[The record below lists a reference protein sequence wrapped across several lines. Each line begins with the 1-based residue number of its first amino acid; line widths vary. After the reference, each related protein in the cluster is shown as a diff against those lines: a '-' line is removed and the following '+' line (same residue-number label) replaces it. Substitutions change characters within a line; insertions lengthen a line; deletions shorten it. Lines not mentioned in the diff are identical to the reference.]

1 MAGDFAEIRRECF
14 VDHSNLPV
22 HVQDWIRKI
31 EEHVVTNP
39 DLLMEYCDK
48 LEQYAGETHSNY
60 LKGYSMFF
68 RGYGY
73 YAMSRLEES
82 MTALTCALN
91 ELIGT
96 DDWFMTART
105 YNSMGNIADFQGDLS
120 LAIDCYCKGLSISK
134 EHGLDMLIFSISSN
148 LSSIHISL
156 GQLDHAVDMLL
167 SCEERIGKGLEVAPH
182 SKMAIIANL
191 TACYIRLNRLT
202 EAEKYL
208 EMLRHDFGDSP
219 ADAIRVILCILTA
232 ELYHKLGDIRTRDT
246 AIAELDGMELQS
258 NILFDALNELCRHA
272 RLLLELE
279 KFDEFLALL
288 GQIESRADSPN
299 VEKTVLDLRMKYYQ
313 KIGDQKAYEEIAVK
327 FHEVNELREHMKN
340 KIIAH
345 NIVARMYLDEESAR
359 RKEIEMTHLLL
370 KQKSERDALTGMNNR
385 YKLNELSELVFHRA
399 YVSGTPLTVEILDID
414 CYKEFNDNY
423 GHQAGDDCL
432 VRLAEAIRSMEEYP
446 NVYTARYGGDEF
458 VILYEGYARDD
469 VERMARLLQ
478 NKVHALNIEHKYSKV
493 SDRVTISQGLFHRIP
508 SGGNKPW
515 DFLYC
520 ADMALYGVKKRS
532 KNSYYIGSSLAEVRQ
547 YSKQEF

>member
-1 MAGDFAEIRRECF
+1 M
-14 VDHSNLPV
+14 DHASLPA
-22 HVQDWIRKI
+22 HVQEWIRKI
-31 EEHVVTNP
+31 EEHMVTNP
-39 DLLMEYCDK
+39 ELLMEYCDK
-48 LEQYAGETHSNY
+48 LEQYAEETRSGY

-68 RGYGY
+68 RGYSY
-73 YAMSRLEES
+73 YVMSKLEES

-134 EHGLDMLIFSISSN
+134 EHGLDLLVFSISSN
-148 LSSIHISL
+148 LSNIHIAL
-156 GQLDHAVDMLL
+156 GELDHAVDMLL
-167 SCEERIGKGLEVAPH
+167 SCEKRMEEGLGVAPQ
-182 SKMAIIANL
+182 SKMVILANL
-191 TACYIRLNRLT
+191 TTCYIRLGKLV
-202 EAEKYL
+202 EAKKYL
-208 EMLRHDFGDSP
+208 ERLKRDFGDHP
-219 ADAIRVILCILTA
+219 ADTNRVILGILTS
-232 ELYHKLGDIRTRDT
+232 ELYHELGDVQTRDA
-246 AIAELDGMELQS
+246 AIAELHGMDFQS
-258 NILFDALNELCRHA
+258 NIVFDALNELCRHA
-272 RLLLELE
+272 HLLLELK
-279 KFDEFLALL
+279 KFDEFLALVE
-288 GQIESRADSPN
+288 QIESRADSPN
-299 VEKTVLDLRMKYYQ
+299 VEKIVLDLRLKYYQ
-313 KIGDQKAYEEIAVK
+313 KIGDQKACEEIAVK
-327 FHEVNELREHMKN
+327 FYEVSELREHIQN

-345 NIVARMYLDEESAR
+345 NIIARIYLDEESAKR
-359 RKEIEMTHLLL
+359 REIERTNLLL

-385 YKLNELSELVFHRA
+385 YKLNELSELMFHRA

-432 VRLAEAIRSMEEYP
+432 VRLAEVIRSMEEYP

-493 SDRVTISQGLFHRIP
+493 SDRVTVSQGLFHRIP

-520 ADMALYGVKKRS
+520 ADMALYGVKKRA
-532 KNSYYIGSSLAEVRQ
+532 KNSYYIGSSLEEVRR
-547 YSKQEF
+547 YSKNEP

>member
-1 MAGDFAEIRRECF
+1 M
-14 VDHSNLPV
+14 DHANLPE
-22 HVQDWIRKI
+22 HVQEWNRKI

-39 DLLMEYCDK
+39 KLLMEYCDK
-48 LEQYAGETHSNY
+48 LEQYADETHSNY

-73 YAMSRLEES
+73 YTMSKLEES

-91 ELIGT
+91 ELAGT

-134 EHGLDMLIFSISSN
+134 EHGLDVLIFSISSN
-148 LSSIHISL
+148 LSNIHIAL

-167 SCEERIGKGLEVAPH
+167 FCEKRMEEGLSVTPH
-182 SKMAIIANL
+182 SKLVILANI
-191 TACYIRLNRLT
+191 TTCFTRLGRLT
-202 EAEKYL
+202 EARKYL
-208 EMLRHDFGDSP
+208 EMLRRDFGDHP
-219 ADAIRVILCILTA
+219 ADTDRVILCILSA
-232 ELYHKLGDIRTRDT
+232 ELYHKLGDIGRRDA
-246 AIAELDGMELQS
+246 AITELDEMDLQP
-258 NILFDALNELCRHA
+258 NLVFDALNELCRHA

-279 KFDEFLALL
+279 KFDEFLTLIN
-288 GQIESRADSPN
+288 QIESQADSPN
-299 VEKTVLDLRMKYYQ
+299 VEKIVLDLRLQYYR
-313 KIGDQKAYEEIAVK
+313 KIGDQKAMEESAVK
-327 FHEVNELREHMKN
+327 FYEVSELREHMRN

-359 RKEIEMTHLLL
+359 RREIEMTNLLL

-385 YKLNELSELVFHRA
+385 YKLNELSELAFHRA

-432 VRLAEAIRSMEEYP
+432 VRLAEVIRSMEKYP

-458 VILYEGYARDD
+458 VVLYEGYARSD

-532 KNSYYIGSSLAEVRQ
+532 KNAYYIGSSLAEVRR
-547 YSKQEF
+547 YSKKEF

>member
-1 MAGDFAEIRRECF
+1 M
-14 VDHSNLPV
+14 DHSALPA

-39 DLLMEYCDK
+39 ELLMDYCDK
-48 LEQYAGETHSNY
+48 LEQYAGEIRSHD

-73 YAMSRLEES
+73 YAMSKLEES

-134 EHGLDMLIFSISSN
+134 EHSLDLLTFSISSN
-148 LSSIHISL
+148 LSNIHIAL
-156 GQLDHAVDMLL
+156 GELDHAVEILL
-167 SCEERIGKGLEVAPH
+167 SCEKRMEEGLAVAQH
-182 SKMAIIANL
+182 SKLVIFANL
-191 TACYIRLNRLT
+191 TACYTRLGKLT
-202 EAEKYL
+202 EAKKYL
-208 EMLRHDFGDSP
+208 ERLVNDFGDQP
-219 ADAIRVILCILTA
+219 ADTSRVILCILTA
-232 ELYHKLGDIRTRDT
+232 ELYHKLGDIQTRDA
-246 AIAELDGMELQS
+246 AIAELDGTKLQS
-258 NILFDALNELCRHA
+258 SLIFDALNELCRHA
-272 RLLLELE
+272 ELLLDLE
-279 KFDEFLALL
+279 KFGEFLALL
-288 GQIESRADSPN
+288 NQIESRADSPN
-299 VEKTVLDLRMKYYQ
+299 VEKIVLNLRLKYYQ
-313 KIGDQKAYEEIAVK
+313 KIGDQKACEEIAVK
-327 FHEVNELREHMKN
+327 FYEVAELREHMQN

-345 NIVARMYLDEESAR
+345 NIVARMYLNEESAKR
-359 RKEIEMTHLLL
+359 REIELTNLQL

-385 YKLNELSELVFHRA
+385 YKLNELSELAFHRA
-399 YVSGTPLTVEILDID
+399 YVSGSPLTVEILDID

-432 VRLAEAIRSMEEYP
+432 VRLAETIRSLEEYP

-458 VILYEGYARDD
+458 VIIYEGYARGD
-469 VERMARLLQ
+469 VEKMVRLLQ

-532 KNSYYIGSSLAEVRQ
+532 KNAYYIGSSLAEVRQ